1 MITIFENFDTDYT
14 LIDLHKLDMP
24 LIYSV
29 FNRQGDKEYRWR
41 FSAKQRITNLFLNK
55 VVTIRYEDENLTDFV
70 EKINAYNNV
79 DIPILKMKFTISET
93 WRTIN
98 TSMPIKIWND
108 DSETAK
114 QVRLEIEAKKYNL

>member
-70 EKINAYNNV
+70 EKINAYDNV

-108 DSETAK
+108 DSD
-114 QVRLEIEAKKYNL
+114 I